1 MTGPQIR
8 LALRA
13 LLAALLSLAVQL
25 QQNAAWDNAVI
36 RSAIIGAVLAALEVF
51 TPVNAV
57 VGPGK
62 TETVHKLP
70 RKAKK

>member
-1 MTGPQIR
+1 MTAPQIR

-13 LLAALLSLAVQL
+13 LLAGLLTLGTQL
-25 QQNAAWDNAVI
+25 QQSAAWDNALL
-36 RSAIIGAVLAALEVF
+36 RSAIVAAVLAALEVF

-70 RKAKK
+70 GKGRK

>member
-1 MTGPQIR
+1 MSPSIR

-13 LLAALLSLAVQL
+13 VLVGVTSLAVQL
-25 QQNAAWDNAVI
+25 QQNAAWDTALL

-62 TETVHKLP
+62 TEAVRKLP
-70 RKAKK
+70 GKAAK